1 MTQQQAI
8 AFAERNRD
16 AFSRFDP
23 HAVTA
28 LYGLPCIY
36 SQEAVPAVFSDQ
48 DALLDNNTRLVE
60 FYRQDGLENVGF
72 ADLKVHSFG
81 ERHALVDVQWTLTR
95 HEKPPVIFRTAY
107 NLRCFDG
114 DWKIWA
120 ITVYEE
126 RAAFAHETAQAH

>member
-1 MTQQQAI
+1 MTQQQATQ
-8 AFAERNRD
+8 FAQRNRD
-16 AFSRFDP
+16 AFNRFDP
-23 HAVTA
+23 QAVTA

-36 SQEAVPAVFSDQ
+36 SQEATPAVFSDHA
-48 DALLDNNTRLVE
+48 ALLDNNTRLVE
-60 FYRQDGLENVGF
+60 FYRRDGLEGVDF
-72 ADLKVHSFG
+72 DDVTVDSFG

-95 HEKPPVIFRTAY
+95 REKSPVRFRTAY

-126 RAAFAHETAQAH
+126 RAAFAIDAVSSH